1 MKSDI
6 SSIRAESN
14 TYRSQLNELNDK
26 IDEILVKYTQNKL
39 GLNEMKKQIFKIQ
52 KLKDEILD
60 KVLES
65 IKSLEEIENK
75 IKDNDSKNSSSK
87 VVNIK

>member
-14 TYRSQLNELNDK
+14 MHRSQLNELNDK
-26 IDEILVKYTQNKL
+26 IDEILMKYTQNKL
-39 GLNEMKKQIFKIQ
+39 GFNEMKKQVFKIQ
-52 KLKDEILD
+52 KLKDEIFD
-60 KVLES
+60 KVLEN
-65 IKSLEEIENK
+65 IRLLEEIENK